1 MIKSTQ
7 RVIGILASVD
17 SGKTTLAEGLLF
29 HGGAL
34 RRPGRVDHGDAFLDT
49 AAMERERGITIFSKV
64 ARLSVQGEKLI
75 LLDTPGH
82 ADFTPETERTL
93 RVLDACILVINGADG
108 VTAQTA
114 RLWELL
120 RIYAVPVV
128 VFINKIDQAGVD
140 LTGLRREL
148 IARLSDHIV
157 DFTGDEADL
166 AVSEDLAALSEPL
179 LDEFL
184 SRGQLSGDSVRRAIA
199 DREVFPCYA
208 GSALKDIG
216 VAELLTGIRRWIEPP
231 RFPDEFS
238 ARVYKISRDEAGQR
252 LTWIRVT
259 GGELANKSLVGAEK
273 IHEIRLYSGPDM
285 TQAQSVE
292 AGEICALTGLRD
304 TRAGQVLGGET
315 EGEPVIFPVLRYRVV
330 LESGGDPAS
339 LLRVLRELE
348 EEMPDL
354 QVTPAGQGD
363 AVEIRLMGD
372 LMLQVIQES
381 IRERGGMTV
390 RLDDGGIIYR
400 ETIMAPVRG
409 IGHFEPLRH
418 YAEVHLELAPSTRPG
433 ITVTSALNGK
443 GLSPTREQQVLSWLR
458 SSSPTGPLLGAALSH
473 VAITLTAGR
482 EHERHTQ
489 GGDLREAASRALRQ
503 GLLQARAAGACRIL
517 EPWYEF
523 SLSLPMDQVGRVLN
537 DLDRLGAGSLTTRIQ
552 ADTTLV
558 IGRGP
563 VATLRGYFR
572 DLLIQT
578 RGSAGLSYEFGGYE
592 ACHDEAAVLAAT
604 DYDPERDPAN
614 PAGSIFCSGGA
625 GYFVPWDQVPA
636 MAHIPLGR
644 RETGTE
650 ASTWRSAGVTLSP
663 EEVDQILRQT
673 LYANANEKK
682 QWKKPKGRRDT
693 PTGGGP
699 GSPRRGPAWL
709 LVDGYNVIHAW
720 PELAGLAKVSF
731 DGAREKLAEVLSNY
745 QGFTGETVELVFDAW
760 KVPAGTGSRTSDE
773 GISVIFTRENETA
786 DRWIERRAMELSRDH
801 SVKVVTSD
809 QAEQMVAAGTGAMV
823 YSARRFREIIAEVS
837 REIMATWERKADKD
851 TPNRPLAEGLSEV
864 TTDESGTGMQ

>member
-1 MIKSTQ
+1 MIKSKQ

-17 SGKTTLAEGLLF
+17 SGKTTLAEGLLY

-49 AAMERERGITIFSKV
+49 AAMERARGITIFSKV
-64 ARLSVQGEKLI
+64 ARLSIQGEGLI

-120 RIYAVPVV
+120 RVYTVPVV
-128 VFINKIDQAGVD
+128 VFINKTDQAGVD
-140 LTGLRREL
+140 LAGIRREL
-148 IARLSDHIV
+148 VTRLSDHIV
-157 DFTGDEADL
+157 DFTGDETAL
-166 AVSEDLAALSEPL
+166 LQSEDLAALSEPL

-184 SRGQLSGDSVRRAIA
+184 GCGQMTDGAIRLAIA
-199 DREVFPCYA
+199 AREVFPCYH
-208 GSALKDIG
+208 GSALKDLG
-216 VAELLTGIRRWIEPP
+216 VVELLAGIRHWVELP
-231 RFPDEFS
+231 RFPSEFS

-259 GGELANKSLVGAEK
+259 GGELANKSLIGAEK

-285 TQAQSVE
+285 TQVQSAG

-304 TRAGQVLGGET
+304 TRAGQILGGET

-339 LLRVLRELE
+339 LLRLLRELE

-372 LMLQVIQES
+372 LMLQVIQET
-381 IRERGGMTV
+381 IRQRGGMTV
-390 RLDDGGIIYR
+390 RLDDGGIIHR
-400 ETIMAPVRG
+400 ETITAPVHG

-418 YAEVHLELAPSTRPG
+418 YAEIHLELTPSTWPG
-433 ITVTSALNGK
+433 IIVTSALNGK

-458 SSSPTGPLLGAALSH
+458 ASAPTGPLLGAALSH
-473 VAITLTAGR
+473 VRVTLTAGR

-523 SLSLPMDQVGRVLN
+523 SLSLPMEQVGRVLN
-537 DLDRLGAGSLTTRIQ
+537 ELDRLGAGSISTRIQ
-552 ADTTLV
+552 EDTAMLL
-558 IGRGP
+558 GRGP

-572 DLLIQT
+572 ELMIQT
-578 RGSAGLSYEFGGYE
+578 RGAAGLSYEFGGFE
-592 ACHDEAAVLAAT
+592 ACHNETEVLAAS

-636 MAHIPLGR
+636 MAHIQAGP
-644 RETGTE
+644 RETGAAE
-650 ASTWRSAGVTLSP
+650 STVRSAGMTLSP
-663 EEVDQILRQT
+663 EEVDQILRRT
-673 LYANANEKK
+673 FYANANEKK
-682 QWKKPKGRRDT
+682 QWKKPKSRRET
-693 PTGGGP
+693 PTGSGTGP
-699 GSPRRGPAWL
+699 TRRGPVYL

-720 PELAGLAKVSF
+720 PELAELAKVSF

-760 KVPAGTGSRTSDE
+760 KVSAGTGSQSADE
-773 GISVIFTRENETA
+773 GITIIFTRENETA
-786 DRWIERRAMELSRDH
+786 DRWIERRAMALSRAH
-801 SVKVVTSD
+801 PVKVVTSD
-809 QAEQMVAAGTGAMV
+809 QAEQLLAAGTGAMV
-823 YSARRFREIIAEVS
+823 YSASRFREIIAEVN
-837 REIMATWERKADKD
+837 REIMATWERKADRD
-851 TPNRPLAEGLSEV
+851 MPNRPLADDLGELTIEDAGA
-864 TTDESGTGMQ
+864 Q